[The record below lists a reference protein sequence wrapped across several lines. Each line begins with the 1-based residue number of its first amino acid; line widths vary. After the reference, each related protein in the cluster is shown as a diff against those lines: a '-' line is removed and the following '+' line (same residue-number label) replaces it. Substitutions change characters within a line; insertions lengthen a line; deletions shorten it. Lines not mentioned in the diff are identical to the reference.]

1 MSLDDA
7 NDEDSGQE
15 SVSPTSGALPIS
27 ATAATAAVG
36 DDGAVAVGHQAV
48 AAVLPLPAAALAGP
62 VPPRIPVRRILN

>member
-7 NDEDSGQE
+7 NEEDSQQE

-36 DDGAVAVGHQAV
+36 DDGAVALARHAV
-48 AAVLPLPAAALAGP
+48 PAVLPLPAAALAGP
-62 VPPRIPVRRILN
+62 VPPRIPVR